1 MEVELQ
7 SNPSIKTHNDI
18 HKIRLDLRRNLL
30 GDFEKEVNA
39 KRANI
44 YTSINRPSKWMANLL
59 KKKTI
64 KANIPYIWSHQ
75 NNKIKLTHPK
85 QIADAFS
92 AYYSKLYNLKDDS
105 QTEQPNSLSIQN
117 FLKLVDLPSLSPSQ
131 TESIDEPFSSY
142 EVAKILESLKNNKAP
157 GPDGYSAEY
166 YKLFAETL
174 TPYMTNVFNSV
185 MQNGSFSQEM
195 LQATIVVLPKPGKEP
210 NSPANFRPISL
221 LNTDIKIYAK
231 TLAQRILRVLP
242 DIIHSDQM
250 GFVQGRQ
257 ASDST
262 RKILNLLHTIEKTQT
277 STIML
282 TLDAEKAFDRVHWDY
297 VFKTLEKFGFGEKTI
312 RAVRALYSCPT
323 ARVLVDGVMSNSL
336 HISNGTRQGCPLSPL
351 LYVMAIEPLA
361 ELIRTNPDVR
371 GVPVNHR
378 QYKLGLF
385 ADDVI
390 LTLTHPLESLRS
402 ACAILEHFSNISM
415 YKLNVDKSLILGLNI
430 SKRLRDEIQAEFP
443 FTWKEKSVPYLG
455 IALTPLIKDLENAN
469 YTNLLNNTQKELDH
483 LDSLGLTWVLPNGL
497 AFSSWLS
504 LAFTKGLQH
513 LEHFIQVTRSMQDDM
528 HVWQVFLQTFNEKM
542 SNLQDN
548 DDSRKPLMNNYNH
561 DKSPKTKKQSYFQN
575 DDDYCKA
582 LALTISKGKCP
593 MTVGLYVPWGRC
605 KDTLLQK
612 IQEHLDGL
620 SNKYENGNK
629 SEYNGNRKLSIKQR
643 FELVFRMLFFIPIIT
658 KEHKNYQE
666 HNIFFEFSAW
676 HCTGCDRLWAGLITT
691 LCDEIE
697 GAFGR
702 LPISLYRALYKGNE
716 ITKELES
723 KEWVHKKLI
732 SDLFLTLFVILFLIC
747 ALLLQFLLYIFN
759 ESEYYNRLKDYI
771 LYAAVTTFGS
781 FLLLQ
786 SGMILK
792 VLKNYIVTQ
801 KGQLMRKLKRT
812 DMSSQLG
819 FMNDVKKEVEIITSY
834 LQMMEIFQKKK
845 MRVIIK
851 ITKLDKCMP
860 DRVVEVLHA
869 INILLSNRDA
879 PFICILAVD
888 PGIIVECV
896 EKSSLLK
903 GMANNGYLFLNRI
916 VTLAFSIP
924 KMNDETKSQYLE
936 QIGAKSEQA
945 ESAPLVH
952 VDIDESYEDRERKE
966 LIDKALKFLNSKACH
981 EYITDNTITMRRI
994 VNTIIITV
1002 SLMMKENKYK
1012 NNIDKVTKWVIMAAQ
1027 WPCSLSWI
1035 LQCIEDEQQI
1045 REEDEKNDPSMRHI
1059 EDEQQS
1065 REDQKN
1071 DPSMRR
1077 IKDEQQSREDQKND
1091 PSMRHI
1097 EDEQQSREDQKN
1109 DPSKRHIWE
1118 IYVMSLDAL
1127 HANRESLQQLLE
1139 LDGDP
1144 DILYKLLKKAK
1155 FTVEDAN
1162 ILRHYTINL
1171 DHTIQRKIE
1180 LLQGSFNFLR
1190 FKEEKTLNRMALLE
1204 MDTTAV
1210 CKKICELHKKK
1221 EKKCN
1226 PEEEKKKCNPEEEKK
1241 KCNPEEEKKKCNP
1254 EEEEKPCNQKK
1265 CIQYRK
1271 LIEEHNLN
1279 GKALLYSDN
1288 KEIREALGMNMGDW
1302 VKFRAAFLSLPT
1314 PNLYF

>member
-1 MEVELQ
+1 
-7 SNPSIKTHNDI
+7 
-18 HKIRLDLRRNLL
+18 
-30 GDFEKEVNA
+30 
-39 KRANI
+39 
-44 YTSINRPSKWMANLL
+44 
-59 KKKTI
+59 
-64 KANIPYIWSHQ
+64 
-75 NNKIKLTHPK
+75 
-85 QIADAFS
+85 
-92 AYYSKLYNLKDDS
+92 
-105 QTEQPNSLSIQN
+105 
-117 FLKLVDLPSLSPSQ
+117 
-131 TESIDEPFSSY
+131 
-142 EVAKILESLKNNKAP
+142 
-157 GPDGYSAEY
+157 
-166 YKLFAETL
+166 
-174 TPYMTNVFNSV
+174 
-185 MQNGSFSQEM
+185 
-195 LQATIVVLPKPGKEP
+195 
-210 NSPANFRPISL
+210 
-221 LNTDIKIYAK
+221 
-231 TLAQRILRVLP
+231 
-242 DIIHSDQM
+242 
-250 GFVQGRQ
+250 
-257 ASDST
+257 
-262 RKILNLLHTIEKTQT
+262 
-277 STIML
+277 
-282 TLDAEKAFDRVHWDY
+282 
-297 VFKTLEKFGFGEKTI
+297 
-312 RAVRALYSCPT
+312 
-323 ARVLVDGVMSNSL
+323 
-336 HISNGTRQGCPLSPL
+336 
-351 LYVMAIEPLA
+351 
-361 ELIRTNPDVR
+361 
-371 GVPVNHR
+371 
-378 QYKLGLF
+378 
-385 ADDVI
+385 
-390 LTLTHPLESLRS
+390 
-402 ACAILEHFSNISM
+402 
-415 YKLNVDKSLILGLNI
+415 
-430 SKRLRDEIQAEFP
+430 
-443 FTWKEKSVPYLG
+443 
-455 IALTPLIKDLENAN
+455 
-469 YTNLLNNTQKELDH
+469 
-483 LDSLGLTWVLPNGL
+483 
-497 AFSSWLS
+497 
-504 LAFTKGLQH
+504 
-513 LEHFIQVTRSMQDDM
+513 
-528 HVWQVFLQTFNEKM
+528 
-542 SNLQDN
+542 
-548 DDSRKPLMNNYNH
+548 
-561 DKSPKTKKQSYFQN
+561 
-575 DDDYCKA
+575 
-582 LALTISKGKCP
+582 
-593 MTVGLYVPWGRC
+593 
-605 KDTLLQK
+605 
-612 IQEHLDGL
+612 
-620 SNKYENGNK
+620 
-629 SEYNGNRKLSIKQR
+629 
-643 FELVFRMLFFIPIIT
+643 MLFFIPIIT

-1012 NNIDKVTKWVIMAAQ
+1012 SNINKVTEWVIMAAQ

-1035 LQCIEDEQQI
+1035 LQCIEDEQQS
-1045 REEDEKNDPSMRHI
+1045 REDEKNDRSMRRI
-1059 EDEQQS
+1059 EDEQQT
-1065 REDQKN
+1065 REDQNN
-1071 DPSMRR
+1071 DRR
-1077 IKDEQQSREDQKND
+1077 TKQFRDRQLLQ
-1091 PSMRHI
+1091 
-1097 EDEQQSREDQKN
+1097 
-1109 DPSKRHIWE
+1109 
-1118 IYVMSLDAL
+1118 IYKMSLDAL

-1144 DILYKLLKKAK
+1144 DILYKLLKNAE

-1180 LLQGSFNFLR
+1180 LLQGSFNFLW

-1204 MDTTAV
+1204 MDTKAV
-1210 CKKICELHKKK
+1210 CDEIVRAGAQCGFRNSIPPMDRRPKICELYKKK
-1221 EKKCN
+1221 
-1226 PEEEKKKCNPEEEKK
+1226 
-1241 KCNPEEEKKKCNP
+1241 